1 MRQTSLRFLIL
12 FFPWVLLAMMALACA
27 TMQER
32 SEAKPAANLVIS
44 PKSGP
49 PASAIHILGSGFI
62 PGEKIEVII
71 VVDGLPTELG
81 EEPMIKEAN
90 EMGAF
95 KAKSG
100 IPFNAKPGVYTV
112 KAIGDKGTAAVA
124 PLNVEEKQKK
134 K

>member
-1 MRQTSLRFLIL
+1 MSQTSLRFVNMFLACV
-12 FFPWVLLAMMALACA
+12 FLAMLSLACA
-27 TMQER
+27 TTQER
-32 SEAKPAANLVIS
+32 SEAKPAANLVITPS
-44 PKSGP
+44 SGLP
-49 PASAIHILGSGFI
+49 RSIIHILGSGFI

-71 VVDGLPTELG
+71 VVDGIAMELG

-100 IPFNAKPGVYTV
+100 IPFMAKPGVYTV

-124 PLNVEEKQKK
+124 PLNVEEKPKK

>member
-1 MRQTSLRFLIL
+1 
-12 FFPWVLLAMMALACA
+12 MMALACA

-32 SEAKPAANLVIS
+32 SEAKPSANLVVTPNS
-44 PKSGP
+44 GLPKSI
-49 PASAIHILGSGFI
+49 IHILGSGFI
-62 PGEKIEVII
+62 AGEKIEVII
-71 VVDGLPTELG
+71 VVDGIPMELG

-100 IPFNAKPGVYTV
+100 IPLMAKPGVYTV
-112 KAIGDKGTAAVA
+112 KAIGDKGTVAVA
-124 PLNVEEKQKK
+124 PLNVEEKPKK

>member
-1 MRQTSLRFLIL
+1 MSQISLRFVNRFLGCV
-12 FFPWVLLAMMALACA
+12 FLAMLSLACA
-27 TMQER
+27 TTQER
-32 SEAKPAANLVIS
+32 SEAKPAANLVITPS
-44 PKSGP
+44 SGLP
-49 PASAIHILGSGFI
+49 RSIIHILGSGFI

-71 VVDGLPTELG
+71 VVDGIPMELG

-95 KAKSG
+95 KTKSG
-100 IPFNAKPGVYTV
+100 IPLDTKPGVYSV

-124 PLNVEEKQKK
+124 PLNVEEKPKK

>member
-1 MRQTSLRFLIL
+1 MLS
-12 FFPWVLLAMMALACA
+12 LACA
-27 TMQER
+27 TTQER
-32 SEAKPAANLVIS
+32 SEAKPEANLVITPS
-44 PKSGP
+44 SGLPKSI
-49 PASAIHILGSGFI
+49 IHILGSGFI

-71 VVDGLPTELG
+71 VVDGIPLELG

-100 IPFNAKPGVYTV
+100 IPLNAKPGVYTV
-112 KAIGDKGTAAVA
+112 KAIGDKGTSAVA
-124 PLNVEEKQKK
+124 PLNVKEKSKK

>member
-1 MRQTSLRFLIL
+1 MRQTSLRFLI
-12 FFPWVLLAMMALACA
+12 FIFAGILLAMMALACA

-32 SEAKPAANLVIS
+32 SEAKPAANLVITPNS
-44 PKSGP
+44 GLPKSI
-49 PASAIHILGSGFI
+49 IHILGSGFI
-62 PGEKIEVII
+62 PKEKIEVIM

-90 EMGAF
+90 EVGAF

-100 IPFNAKPGVYTV
+100 IPLDTKPGVYTV
-112 KAIGDKGTAAVA
+112 KAIGDKGTTAVA
-124 PLNVEEKQKK
+124 PLNVEEKPKK